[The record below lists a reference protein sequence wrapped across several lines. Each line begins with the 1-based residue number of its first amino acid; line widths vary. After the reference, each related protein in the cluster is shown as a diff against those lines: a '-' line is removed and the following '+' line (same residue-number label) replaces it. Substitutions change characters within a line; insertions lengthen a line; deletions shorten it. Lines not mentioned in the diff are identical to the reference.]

1 MGLQDMPLPES
12 LHSAIADLWHI
23 SMGTEEKA
31 VQSAAFRCLE
41 STCTDIYL
49 SIDGSRLFQKP
60 STMARPNELQSAL
73 LNFFRWNGAPWHA
86 GHVPNANE
94 AALRLHRAFLSSQV
108 NRTFLVP
115 LDRLLLRDESAHH
128 YRAIE
133 SIEFGPNE
141 IALLTSAEL
150 ARRTPQDGLKRF
162 GSGYEFP
169 EERLDDR
176 YWLITTVQEDAGA
189 VWERIWLRI
198 IYESMD
204 DIGRVPV
211 FRSTFPPKI
220 EEALLVLL
228 LSFVKRPD
236 QITWAPFAIPW
247 IYSLTDDPF
256 AEPQRA
262 PDPSA
267 LSWSIVGEP
276 GEEFEVPD
284 RPEVIAITDRK
295 IDALQ
300 QRWHKLR
307 TVLEKSDSERASFHP
322 LTAHFFVKAFFD
334 EGIDDIIAN
343 ISCIEATLQ
352 LPGERTR
359 KNLMKRYHC
368 LVNDEVSCQWL
379 DSAYRLR
386 NMYLH
391 SLEDPKATISF
402 GDLARARLSVV
413 KAIDA
418 YLDLASLYTDLN
430 RTALLRSL
438 NVKRAV

>member
-1 MGLQDMPLPES
+1 MAEFYAARSWEIPPLP
-12 LHSAIADLWHI
+12 W
-23 SMGTEEKA
+23 TN
-31 VQSAAFRCLE
+31 
-41 STCTDIYL
+41 L
-49 SIDGSRLFQKP
+49 SPPFS
-60 STMARPNELQSAL
+60 
-73 LNFFRWNGAPWHA
+73 
-86 GHVPNANE
+86 
-94 AALRLHRAFLSSQV
+94 
-108 NRTFLVP
+108 
-115 LDRLLLRDESAHH
+115 
-128 YRAIE
+128 
-133 SIEFGPNE
+133 
-141 IALLTSAEL
+141 
-150 ARRTPQDGLKRF
+150 
-162 GSGYEFP
+162 
-169 EERLDDR
+169 
-176 YWLITTVQEDAGA
+176 
-189 VWERIWLRI
+189 
-198 IYESMD
+198 SMD

-211 FRSTFPPKI
+211 FRSTIPPKI

-236 QITWAPFAIPW
+236 RITWAPFAIPW
-247 IYSLTDDPF
+247 IYSFTDDPF

-267 LSWSIVGEP
+267 LNWSIVGEP

-284 RPEVIAITDRK
+284 RSEVIAITDRK

-334 EGIDDIIAN
+334 EGIDEIIAN